1 MTNQPPDDLL
11 LLGVVAQMLVRDT
24 AQSAQATIQT
34 AQAARMRA
42 AEQRRVVQARRLAY
56 RTTRSRAVQ
65 LRERARADRTAR

>member
-1 MTNQPPDDLL
+1 MTSQPLDDLFV
-11 LLGVVAQMLVRDT
+11 LGVMIQMLTQDI

-34 AQAARMRA
+34 AQAARIRA
-42 AEQRRVVQARRLAY
+42 AEQRRIVQARRLAY